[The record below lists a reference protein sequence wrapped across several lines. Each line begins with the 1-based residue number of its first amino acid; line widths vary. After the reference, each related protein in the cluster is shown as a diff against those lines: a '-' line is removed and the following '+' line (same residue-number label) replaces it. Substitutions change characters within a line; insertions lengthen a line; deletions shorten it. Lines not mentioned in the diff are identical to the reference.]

1 MISFIKGKLVH
12 IYENVIIV
20 ENNGIGYE
28 IFVPVSV
35 IGNMPLVGSEVMI
48 YTYMHVRE
56 DALQL
61 FGFLDRDTLEIFKLL
76 ITVSGIGPKGAIGV
90 LGTLS
95 ADDIRYA
102 VMAEDAK
109 TIAKAPG
116 IGAKTASKVVI
127 ELKDK
132 LKMRDVAEN
141 ISSEIDG
148 QQSIFDDGGS
158 KQAVSDAIEALV
170 ALGYSATEA
179 IKAVRKADA
188 GDDVTVEELLKLSLK
203 YLYS

>member
-28 IFVPVSV
+28 IFVSVSV

-170 ALGYSATEA
+170 SLGYSATEA
-179 IKAVRKADA
+179 TKAVRKADA

>member
-28 IFVPVSV
+28 IFVPMSV

-179 IKAVRKADA
+179 AKAVRKADA

>member
-158 KQAVSDAIEALV
+158 KRAVSDAIEALV
-170 ALGYSATEA
+170 SLGYSATEA
-179 IKAVRKADA
+179 TKAVRKADA

>member
-12 IYENVIIV
+12 IYENTIIV

-28 IFVPVSV
+28 IFVPMSV
-35 IGNMPLVGSEVMI
+35 IGNMPLIGSEVMI

-132 LKMRDVAEN
+132 LKMRDVAED
-141 ISSEIDG
+141 ISPEING
-148 QQSIFDDGGS
+148 QQSIFEKDNS
-158 KQAVSDAIEALV
+158 KQVVSDAIEALV

-179 IKAVRKADA
+179 TKAVRKVDA
-188 GDDVTVEELLKLSLK
+188 SEDITVEELLKLSLK
-203 YLYS
+203 NLYG

>member
-12 IYENVIIV
+12 IYENTIIV

-28 IFVPVSV
+28 IFVPMSV
-35 IGNMPLVGSEVMI
+35 IGNMPLMGSEVMI

-132 LKMRDVAEN
+132 LKMRDTAED
-141 ISSEIDG
+141 ISTEIVG
-148 QQSIFDDGGS
+148 QQSIFEDNS
-158 KQAVSDAIEALV
+158 KQVVSDAIEALV
-170 ALGYSATEA
+170 ALGYSATDA
-179 IKAVRKADA
+179 TKAVRKVDA
-188 GDDVTVEELLKLSLK
+188 ADDVTVEELLKLSLK
-203 YLYS
+203 YLYA

>member
-48 YTYMHVRE
+48 YTYMHGRE

-170 ALGYSATEA
+170 SLGYSATEA
-179 IKAVRKADA
+179 TKAVRKADA

>member
-1 MISFIKGKLVH
+1 MISFVKGKLVY
-12 IYENVIIV
+12 IYENTIIV

-28 IFVPVSV
+28 IFVPMSV
-35 IGNMPLVGSEVMI
+35 IGNMPQIGSEVMI
-48 YTYMHVRE
+48 YTYMNVRE

-61 FGFLDRDTLEIFKLL
+61 FGFLDRDTLEVFKLL

-116 IGAKTASKVVI
+116 IGVKTASKVVI

-132 LKMRDVAEN
+132 LKMCDVAPD
-141 ISSEIDG
+141 IKSEIDG
-148 QQSIFDDGGS
+148 QQSIFEDNS
-158 KQAVSDAIEALV
+158 KQAVSDAIEALA

-179 IKAVRKADA
+179 TKAVRKADT
-188 GDDVTVEELLKLSLK
+188 GEDTTVEELLKQSLK

>member
-158 KQAVSDAIEALV
+158 KQTVSDAIEALV
-170 ALGYSATEA
+170 SLGYSATEA
-179 IKAVRKADA
+179 TKAVRKADA

>member
-179 IKAVRKADA
+179 AKAVRKADA

>member
-170 ALGYSATEA
+170 SLGYSATEA
-179 IKAVRKADA
+179 TKAVRKADA
-188 GDDVTVEELLKLSLK
+188 DDDVTVEELLKLSLK

>member
-76 ITVSGIGPKGAIGV
+76 ISVSGIGPKGAIGV

-170 ALGYSATEA
+170 SLGYSATEA
-179 IKAVRKADA
+179 TKAVRKADA

>member
-95 ADDIRYA
+95 ADDIRCA

-170 ALGYSATEA
+170 SLGYSATEA
-179 IKAVRKADA
+179 TKAVRKADA

>member
-132 LKMRDVAEN
+132 LKMCDVAEN

-170 ALGYSATEA
+170 SLGYSATEA
-179 IKAVRKADA
+179 TKAVRKADA

>member
-1 MISFIKGKLVH
+1 MISYIKGELAE
-12 IYENVIIV
+12 ILPDVIVV
-20 ENNGIGYE
+20 EANGIGYN
-28 IFVPVSV
+28 IYVPGSV
-35 IGNMPLVGSEVMI
+35 LGELPSVGSEVKI
-48 YTYMHVRE
+48 YTYMNVRE

-61 FGFLDRDTLEIFKLL
+61 FGFLDRDTLEVFKLL

-132 LKMRDVAEN
+132 LKMRDVAPD
-141 ISSEIDG
+141 IKSEIDG
-148 QQSIFDDGGS
+148 QQSIFEDNS
-158 KQAVSDAIEALV
+158 KQAVSDAIEALA

-179 IKAVRKADA
+179 TKAVRKADK
-188 GDDVTVEELLKLSLK
+188 GDSVTVEELLKLSLK
-203 YLYS
+203 YLY

>member
-1 MISFIKGKLVH
+1 MISFVKGKLVY
-12 IYENVIIV
+12 IYENTIIV

-28 IFVPVSV
+28 IFVPMSV
-35 IGNMPLVGSEVMI
+35 IGNMPQIGSEVMI
-48 YTYMHVRE
+48 YTYMNVRE

-61 FGFLDRDTLEIFKLL
+61 FGFLDRDTLEVFKLL

-109 TIAKAPG
+109 TIAKVPG

-132 LKMRDVAEN
+132 LKMRDVAPD
-141 ISSEIDG
+141 IKSEIDG
-148 QQSIFDDGGS
+148 QQSIFEDNS
-158 KQAVSDAIEALV
+158 KQAVSDAIEALA

-179 IKAVRKADA
+179 TKAVRKSDT
-188 GDDVTVEELLKLSLK
+188 GEDTTVEELLKQSLK

>member
-35 IGNMPLVGSEVMI
+35 IENMPLVGSEVMI

-170 ALGYSATEA
+170 SLGYSATEA
-179 IKAVRKADA
+179 TKAVRKADA

>member
-1 MISFIKGKLVH
+1 MISFVKGKLVY
-12 IYENVIIV
+12 IYENTIIV

-28 IFVPVSV
+28 IFVPMSV
-35 IGNMPLVGSEVMI
+35 IGNMPQIGSEVMI
-48 YTYMHVRE
+48 YTYMNVRE

-61 FGFLDRDTLEIFKLL
+61 FGFLDRDTLEVFKLL

-132 LKMRDVAEN
+132 LKMRDVAED
-141 ISSEIDG
+141 IKSEIDG
-148 QQSIFDDGGS
+148 QQSIFEKDDT
-158 KQAVSDAIEALV
+158 KQAVSDAIESLV

-179 IKAVRKADA
+179 TKAVRKADK
-188 GDDVTVEELLKLSLK
+188 GDSVTVEELLKLSLK
-203 YLYS
+203 YLY

>member
-28 IFVPVSV
+28 IFVHVSV
-35 IGNMPLVGSEVMI
+35 IENMPLVGSEVMI

-170 ALGYSATEA
+170 SLGYSATEA
-179 IKAVRKADA
+179 TKAVRKADA

>member
-170 ALGYSATEA
+170 SLGYSATEA
-179 IKAVRKADA
+179 TKAVRKANA

>member
-1 MISFIKGKLVH
+1 MISFVKGKLVY
-12 IYENVIIV
+12 IYENT
-20 ENNGIGYE
+20 
-28 IFVPVSV
+28 
-35 IGNMPLVGSEVMI
+35 MI
-48 YTYMHVRE
+48 YTYMNVRE

-61 FGFLDRDTLEIFKLL
+61 FGFLDRDTLEVFKLL

-132 LKMRDVAEN
+132 LKMRDVAPD
-141 ISSEIDG
+141 IKSEIDG
-148 QQSIFDDGGS
+148 QQSIFEDNS
-158 KQAVSDAIEALV
+158 KQAVSDAIEALA

-179 IKAVRKADA
+179 TKAVRKADT
-188 GDDVTVEELLKLSLK
+188 GEDTTVEELLKQSLK

>member
-1 MISFIKGKLVH
+1 MISFVKGKLVY
-12 IYENVIIV
+12 IYENTIIV

-28 IFVPVSV
+28 IFVPMSV
-35 IGNMPLVGSEVMI
+35 IGNMPQIGSEVMI
-48 YTYMHVRE
+48 YTYMNVRE

-61 FGFLDRDTLEIFKLL
+61 FGFLDRDTLEVFKLL

-116 IGAKTASKVVI
+116 IGVKTASKVVI

-132 LKMRDVAEN
+132 LKMRDVAPD
-141 ISSEIDG
+141 IKSEIDG
-148 QQSIFDDGGS
+148 QQSIFEDNS
-158 KQAVSDAIEALV
+158 KQAVSDAIEALA

-179 IKAVRKADA
+179 TKAVRKADT
-188 GDDVTVEELLKLSLK
+188 GEDTTVEELLKQSLK

>member
-35 IGNMPLVGSEVMI
+35 IGNMPPVGSEVMI

-170 ALGYSATEA
+170 SLGYSATEA
-179 IKAVRKADA
+179 TKAVRKADA

>member
-1 MISFIKGKLVH
+1 MISFIKGKMVH

-170 ALGYSATEA
+170 SLGYSATEA
-179 IKAVRKADA
+179 TKAVRKADA

>member
-127 ELKDK
+127 DLKDK

-170 ALGYSATEA
+170 SLGYSATEA
-179 IKAVRKADA
+179 TKAVRKADA

>member
-76 ITVSGIGPKGAIGV
+76 ITVSGIGPKGAMGV

-170 ALGYSATEA
+170 SLGYSATEA
-179 IKAVRKADA
+179 TKAVRKADA

>member
-1 MISFIKGKLVH
+1 M
-12 IYENVIIV
+12 
-20 ENNGIGYE
+20 
-28 IFVPVSV
+28 PVSV

-109 TIAKAPG
+109 MIAKAPG

-170 ALGYSATEA
+170 SLGYSATEA
-179 IKAVRKADA
+179 TKAVRKADA

>member
-1 MISFIKGKLVH
+1 MSTKVLILRVSNETLLYLSLIH
-12 IYENVIIV
+12 I
-20 ENNGIGYE
+20 
-28 IFVPVSV
+28 
-35 IGNMPLVGSEVMI
+35 
-48 YTYMHVRE
+48 
-56 DALQL
+56 L
-61 FGFLDRDTLEIFKLL
+61 FGFLDRDTLEVFKLL

-132 LKMRDVAEN
+132 LKMRDVAPD
-141 ISSEIDG
+141 IKSEIDG
-148 QQSIFDDGGS
+148 QQSIS
-158 KQAVSDAIEALV
+158 VSYTHLTQTNIF
-170 ALGYSATEA
+170 
-179 IKAVRKADA
+179 I
-188 GDDVTVEELLKLSLK
+188 
-203 YLYS
+203 

>member
-1 MISFIKGKLVH
+1 MISFVKGKLVY
-12 IYENVIIV
+12 IYENTIIV

-28 IFVPVSV
+28 IFVPMSV
-35 IGNMPLVGSEVMI
+35 IGNMPQIGSEVMI
-48 YTYMHVRE
+48 YTYMNVRE

-61 FGFLDRDTLEIFKLL
+61 FGFLDRDTLEVFKLL

-102 VMAEDAK
+102 V
-109 TIAKAPG
+109 IAKAPG

-132 LKMRDVAEN
+132 LKMRDVAED
-141 ISSEIDG
+141 IKSEIDG
-148 QQSIFDDGGS
+148 QQSIFEKDDT

-179 IKAVRKADA
+179 TKAVRKADT
-188 GDDVTVEELLKLSLK
+188 GEDTTVEELLKQSLK

>member
-48 YTYMHVRE
+48 YTYMHVKE

-170 ALGYSATEA
+170 SLGYSATEA
-179 IKAVRKADA
+179 TKAVRKADA

>member
-28 IFVPVSV
+28 VFVPVSV

-170 ALGYSATEA
+170 SLGYSATEA
-179 IKAVRKADA
+179 TKAVRKADA

>member
-28 IFVPVSV
+28 IFVPMSV

-61 FGFLDRDTLEIFKLL
+61 FGFLDKDTLEIFKLL

-179 IKAVRKADA
+179 AKAVRKADA

>member
-1 MISFIKGKLVH
+1 MFAYIKGSLEVKSINYV
-12 IYENVIIV
+12 VV

-28 IFVPVSV
+28 IFVPMSV
-35 IGNMPLVGSEVMI
+35 IGNMPQIGSEVMI
-48 YTYMHVRE
+48 YTYMNVRE

-61 FGFLDRDTLEIFKLL
+61 FGFLDRDTLEVFKLL

-132 LKMRDVAEN
+132 LKMRDVAPD
-141 ISSEIDG
+141 IKSEIDG
-148 QQSIFDDGGS
+148 QQSIFEDNS
-158 KQAVSDAIEALV
+158 KQAVSDAIEALA

-179 IKAVRKADA
+179 TKAVRKADT
-188 GDDVTVEELLKLSLK
+188 GEDTTVEELLKQSLK

>member
-12 IYENVIIV
+12 IYENIIIV

-170 ALGYSATEA
+170 SLGYSATEA
-179 IKAVRKADA
+179 TKAVRKADA